1 MSPYHKMRLDV
12 INREEKSSR
21 SGSRRDNL
29 CCCRQSRRL
38 DTGGGS
44 ETEGDDSVAHH
55 ANLVCLKEILISDLP
70 AADDDGVGLRQSG
83 KS

>member
-38 DTGGGS
+38 DTGES